1 MATPMAALS
10 ITIGLGTT
18 LLSSVDVLRNDAHED
33 DLATLGVISHEANME
48 AKAEKSV
55 LQKIG
60 DKSAELAG
68 GIIKGAEPAAF
79 VGEIKTTVET
89 PSGTPNNVPKA
100 PQANPTPEP
109 PSTELLKNP
118 KGEKIPNDVTP
129 PAIPGKSLSFT
140 AKPAVVSN
148 GGGRRSTRSADEG
161 GSARPVGTLMRAL
174 KRRYIGS
181 KANRKAT

>member
-33 DLATLGVISHEANME
+33 DLATLGIISHEANME
-48 AKAEKSV
+48 AKAERSV
-55 LQKIG
+55 LQTIG
-60 DKSAELAG
+60 DKSAKLAG
-68 GIIKGAEPAAF
+68 GIIKLAEPAAF
-79 VGEIKTTVET
+79 VGDHT
-89 PSGTPNNVPKA
+89 
-100 PQANPTPEP
+100 
-109 PSTELLKNP
+109 KNP
-118 KGEKIPNDVTP
+118 KDEKIPAGVPP
-129 PAIPGKSLSFT
+129 PAIPGKSLSF
-140 AKPAVVSN
+140 KEVNPATN